1 MEDFVDDEPLF
12 RFDNDEDTAAMMDH
26 MLATGDMDR
35 DIEADPVTPYGSAGP
50 SASPAAASTGSASG
64 KLHLSSAKIW
74 QNPDPNPETASSPPP
89 LTYSPSPRTPSSF
102 KHRHQDSSSR
112 PQRQRFSSRRNSTQH
127 QYQQSSSRQDS
138 AQGPEHNVNGPPSP
152 AADLTFE
159 QYYEQQIPDD
169 RAHPPRRSHGKDQG
183 KAARKVQNKP
193 KHGYEEQ
200 VDGRSSLQHPSC
212 VAHPR
217 HVGSASRQGHVDSD
231 PATSHGLHQ
240 VDQYMR
246 LQQPPYGAEPQQDGP
261 STNLMDR
268 EEPDMQ
274 FVEPADCQEYE
285 LIPADEVHEMMYNG
299 DEESRITAQKLKEQV
314 VNAVTENGKVC
325 YMVLQATAQW
335 WRSPE
340 MAKRKRAAGRKV
352 YDVSSQV
359 VSGAGHVI
367 LTSTPVGRICE
378 SVSANVNAFRAAPFT
393 YTMQG
398 LGVMKKDPGTISPLP
413 SAGANGLGHP
423 AEESETG
430 PAIADGD
437 GFGSEFDEDASMGLD
452 MFDDE
457 Q

>member
-1 MEDFVDDEPLF
+1 MME
-12 RFDNDEDTAAMMDH
+12 H
-26 MLATGDMDR
+26 MLATSDMDR

-50 SASPAAASTGSASG
+50 SASAAAAPTGSASG
-64 KLHLSSAKIW
+64 KLHLSSAQIW

-112 PQRQRFSSRRNSTQH
+112 PQRQRHSSRRNSTQH
-127 QYQQSSSRQDS
+127 QYQHSSSRQES
-138 AQGPEHNVNGPPSP
+138 AQGPDHNVNGPPSP
-152 AADLTFE
+152 VSSLTFE
-159 QYYEQQIPDD
+159 QYYEQQQIQGN
-169 RAHPPRRSHGKDQG
+169 RAPRARRSHGKEHG
-183 KAARKVQNKP
+183 KDARTVPNRP

-200 VDGRSSLQHPSC
+200 VDGRTSRQHPSY
-212 VAHPR
+212 VVPPR
-217 HVGSASRQGHVDSD
+217 HVDSAPRQGHGGSER
-231 PATSHGLHQ
+231 ATSHDLHQ
-240 VDQYMR
+240 IDQQMR
-246 LQQPPYGAEPQQDGP
+246 LQQPSYEAEPQQHDR
-261 STNLMDR
+261 STNLMDL

-274 FVEPADCQEYE
+274 FVEPADCHEYE

-299 DEESRITAQKLKEQV
+299 DEESRITAQKLKDQV

-378 SVSANVNAFRAAPFT
+378 TVSANVNAFRAAPFT
-393 YTMQG
+393 YAMQG
-398 LGVMKKDPGTISPLP
+398 LGVMKKDSGAISPLP
-413 SAGANGLGHP
+413 SVGANGPRQLG
-423 AEESETG
+423 EQSETG
-430 PAIADGD
+430 PAIADDD
-437 GFGSEFDEDASMGLD
+437 GFGSEFDEDASMGLG

-457 Q
+457 H